1 MHTTRR
7 AALTLAF
14 LGAGATL
21 AGCTS
26 EDTPTPA
33 ASSTTVEQP
42 TSSPEV
48 TSPTTEPEAPAPSS
62 EAPEPTTE
70 PSDDGTP
77 GAILGSE
84 MQVETF
90 AGTYLAPSVE
100 GAVVTVDDPASSE
113 LSASW
118 IASAVPDHPGAYLFE
133 TVALTDGE
141 PSCLALAEGA
151 VALAPCD
158 PDEPALLIEVTPL
171 DSPDRVALSSAAGH
185 LGLDTADDSL
195 RIFDS
200 GDQPGSVFTLV
211 AAD

>member
-1 MHTTRR
+1 MHPTMR
-7 AALTLAF
+7 AALTVAL

-26 EDTPTPA
+26 DDASAPTT
-33 ASSTTVEQP
+33 SSETGEQP
-42 TSSPEV
+42 TSSPDAP
-48 TSPTTEPEAPAPSS
+48 SPTTEPEAPAPSS

-70 PSDDGTP
+70 PSDDGPPAAT
-77 GAILGSE
+77 LGSE
-84 MQVETF
+84 MQVQTF

-100 GAVVTVDDPASSE
+100 GGVITVDDPASSE

-118 IASAVPDHPGAYLFE
+118 IATAVPDHPGAYLVE

-158 PDEPALLIEVTPL
+158 PDEPALLIKVTPL

-185 LGLDTADDSL
+185 LGIDTADDSL
-195 RIFDS
+195 RVFPT

-211 AAD
+211 AAG